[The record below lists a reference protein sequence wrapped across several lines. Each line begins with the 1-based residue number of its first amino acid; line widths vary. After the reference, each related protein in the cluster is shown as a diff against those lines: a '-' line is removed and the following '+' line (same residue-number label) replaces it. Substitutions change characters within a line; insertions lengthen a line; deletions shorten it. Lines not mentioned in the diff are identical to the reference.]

1 MSDCTCQHCGAAL
14 ADPAQRFCCKGCAG
28 AYELIHSLG
37 LDGWYQRRIL
47 RDDTRAPRPED
58 DDAAAMV
65 DPAAYVTT
73 DADGIA
79 SLHLLIDGLHC
90 AACVWLIENML
101 ARQPGVTHARLNM
114 TTRRLALRWRADA
127 TTAETLVAAV
137 TRLGYRVMPYDPCR
151 MGQSARREEHQ
162 LLRALAVAGFAAS
175 NIMLL
180 SVAIWAGYGEMG
192 TATRTLLHWVSAL
205 IALPA
210 VAYAGRPFY
219 RSAWAGLK
227 AGRMNMDVPI
237 SLGVTV
243 ATAMSLWQTIEH
255 AQHAYFD
262 ASTSLLFFLLV
273 GRYLDRLARGRA
285 QSAAEQLLGL
295 AAVAVRR
302 IEPDGSRKA
311 VPAAEIRPGDRI
323 AVGTGERIGADGAV
337 ALGQSEID
345 CALVTGE
352 SLPAQVGPGARVHA
366 GTVNLGPPIEI
377 AVTAA
382 GEGTLLAEIARLM
395 ENAEQGRTRFV
406 RLADQVA
413 RRYAPVVHVMGLSTL
428 ILWLALGAGWQE
440 SLLNAVAV
448 LIITCPC
455 ALALAVPA
463 VQVVASSRLF
473 RAGILLKS
481 ADALERLAQV
491 DTVVLDKTGTLTRG
505 KPVLRRAEGHDD
517 DDLRLA
523 AALAAD
529 SRHVLSRALVAS
541 LPAAVPAMAGV
552 VEEPGAGLRCGDL
565 RLGSAKF
572 CGIDAPPAGGPEI
585 WLRRADG
592 RVAHFVFTDAPRKD
606 AADVLATLQ
615 RRGLKLVLLSGD
627 RRDVV
632 AATAAACG
640 IDDWRAEIDPAGK
653 VAVLSELAARGAK
666 VLMVGDGL
674 NDAPALAAAFV
685 SLSPSSAADISQT
698 AADAV
703 FQGDLLA
710 PVATV
715 ISVARRARRL
725 VWQNIALSIGY
736 NLLAVPLAVAGLVTP
751 LIAAA
756 AMSSSSLLVSLNS
769 LRLRASD
776 ERIDRA
782 HTGGAGTRPAGAG
795 RLPVGPAQRPV

>member
-1 MSDCTCQHCGAAL
+1 MSECACLHCGAAL
-14 ADPAQRFCCKGCAG
+14 AEAGERFCCRGCAG
-28 AYELIHSLG
+28 AYALIHDLG

-58 DDAAAMV
+58 DDGSTMV

-73 DADGIA
+73 APDGTA

-114 TTRRLALRWRADA
+114 TTRRLALRWQAGATDAD
-127 TTAETLVAAV
+127 TLIAAI

-151 MGQSARREEHQ
+151 LGQGARAEEHQ

-180 SVAIWAGYGEMG
+180 SVAIWAGHGEMG
-192 TATRTLLHWVSAL
+192 DATRTLFHWVSAI

-227 AGRMNMDVPI
+227 ARRLNMDVPI
-237 SLGVTV
+237 SLGVIV
-243 ATAMSLWQTIEH
+243 ATTMSLWQTILHE
-255 AQHAYFD
+255 QHAYFD

-311 VPAAEIRPGDRI
+311 IPAADIRAGDRI
-323 AVGTGERIGADGAV
+323 AVGTGERIGADGTV
-337 ALGQSEID
+337 ALGRSEID

-352 SLPAQVGPGARVHA
+352 SLPAQVAPGDRVHA
-366 GTVNLGPPIEI
+366 GTVNLGAPLEI

-395 ENAEQGRTRFV
+395 ENAEQSRTRFV
-406 RLADQVA
+406 RLADEVS
-413 RRYAPVVHVMGLSTL
+413 RRYAPVVHILGFSTL
-428 ILWLALGAGWQE
+428 ILWLSLGAGWHQA
-440 SLLNAVAV
+440 LLNAVAV

-473 RAGILLKS
+473 RAGVLLKS
-481 ADALERLAQV
+481 ADALERLAAV

-505 KPVLRRAEGHDD
+505 KPTLRRAEGHDD

-523 AALAAD
+523 ASLAAD

-552 VEEPGAGLRCGDL
+552 VEEPGAGLRCGDI
-565 RLGSAKF
+565 RLGSARF

-592 RVAHFVFTDAPRKD
+592 RVAHFAFTDAPRAD
-606 AADVLATLQ
+606 AAAVLATLK
-615 RRGLKLVLLSGD
+615 RRGLRLVLLSGD

-653 VAVLSELAARGAK
+653 VAVLKDLAAQGAK

-685 SLSPSSAADISQT
+685 SLSPSSATDISQT

-725 VWQNIALSIGY
+725 VLQNIAVSIGY
-736 NLLAVPLAVAGLVTP
+736 NLLAVPLAVCGLVTP
-751 LIAAA
+751 LIAAV
-756 AMSSSSLLVSLNS
+756 AMSSSSLIVSVNS

-782 HTGGAGTRPAGAG
+782 HPGGADAGAARPR
-795 RLPVGPAQRPV
+795 RLPVGAA